1 MFFLKKHSYSRFDS
15 LVDICGVDFLE
26 KKNRLEVV
34 YSLLSISYNTRL
46 AVTVQVH
53 EKDELDSV
61 TSIYKSA
68 GWLERE
74 V

>member
-1 MFFLKKHSYSRFDS
+1 MFILNKHAYSGFDS
-15 LVDICGVDFLE
+15 LVVIGGVDCLE
-26 KKNRLEVV
+26 KINRLEVV

-61 TSIYKSA
+61 NSIYKSA